1 MEYKVIETY
10 TDGNLYED
18 RELLVTEDAQKAQE
32 YAREQAKKDGQL
44 KNAHNFSIEI
54 RFNENEEIGSY
65 ETLDYDIWY
74 AVQKNE
80 DDNDWGDGSY
90 DLEEARRMRDKIGN
104 AAKIIKVKENYIF
117 GDSEALE
124 VIE

>member
-65 ETLDYDIWY
+65 ETLDFDIWY

-104 AAKIIKVKENYIF
+104 AAKIVKVKENYIF